1 MKIYTKT
8 GDEGET
14 GLFSGQRVFKADPLV
29 EAYGTVDEL
38 TAVLGV
44 ALAHGLAEPVVLA
57 VRKLQSL
64 CFELGAD
71 LATPLGAGGAGG
83 SVRRMGEEEVRAM
96 EDEMDVLTREL
107 PELRAFILPGGNLGA
122 SYLQLA
128 RTVCRRAERAAFL
141 ASRSAEVNRGALIF
155 LNRVSDFLFLLS
167 RYQNFLVGEREPEW
181 KPTKEGKRE
190 E

>member
-14 GLFSGQRVFKADPLV
+14 GLFSGQRVFKAEPLV

-44 ALAHGLAEPVVLA
+44 ALAHGLAEPVLLA
-57 VRKLQSL
+57 VRKLQSE

-71 LATPLGAGGAGG
+71 LATPPRSGR

-96 EDEMDVLTREL
+96 EEEMDVLTREL

-141 ASRSAEVNRGALIF
+141 ASRSAEVNRWALIF